1 MRLRVEKK
9 NGKAEPFSLEKLF
22 TSIIRA
28 GGTVEL
34 AENVAGSVAHAL
46 NDSAK
51 AGVVASADIK
61 RRVSGILR
69 KADKGVAGQY
79 SKFKKPAEQAR

>member
-1 MRLRVEKK
+1 MSVEKK
-9 NGKAEPFSLEKLF
+9 NGKAEPFSFEKLF

-51 AGVVASADIK
+51 GGAVASAEIR
-61 RRVSGILR
+61 RRVSELLR
-69 KADKGVAGQY
+69 KADKEVAGRY
-79 SKFKKPAEQAR
+79 SKFRKKSR